1 MSLKDKP
8 VTPLLGPSGV
18 KPSYQRLDSLEQLPV
33 KGRVEH
39 TGYVQ
44 SVSYSAPNV
53 APTLTAVV
61 VDRLGTVSARRGTVP
76 HVRLT
81 FMGQK
86 TVPGIKPGVKV
97 EYSGM
102 VAPVE
107 QIPTI
112 FNPRYV
118 IVPETRR

>member
-1 MSLKDKP
+1 MSLEDKP
-8 VTPLLGPSGV
+8 VTPQLGTAGQ
-18 KPSYQRLDSLEQLPV
+18 KPGYLQLASLEQLPA
-33 KGRVEH
+33 KGRVRH
-39 TGYVQ
+39 TGYIQ
-44 SVSYSAPNV
+44 SVSYSAPGM
-53 APTLTAVV
+53 APVLTAVV
-61 VDRLGTVSARRGTVP
+61 VDQLGAVSARRGTVP
-76 HVRLT
+76 HVRLR

-118 IVPETRR
+118 IVPVARG

>member
-8 VTPLLGPSGV
+8 VAAHLGPSD
-18 KPSYQRLDSLEQLPV
+18 PTLNYQCLDSLDQLPV
-33 KGRVEH
+33 KGRVKH

-44 SVSYSAPNV
+44 SVSYSAPNE
-53 APTLTAVV
+53 APLLKAVV
-61 VDRLGTVSARRGTVP
+61 VDKLGGVAARRGTVA
-76 HVRLT
+76 HVRLI

-86 TVPGIKPGVKV
+86 SVPGIKPGVKV
-97 EYSGM
+97 TYSGM

-118 IVPETRR
+118 IVPVPRG

>member
-1 MSLKDKP
+1 MSLRGQA
-8 VTPLLGPSGV
+8 VTPQLGPAD
-18 KPSYQRLDSLEQLPV
+18 PTLDYLCLESLDELPT
-33 KGRVEH
+33 KGRVKH

-44 SVSYSAPNV
+44 SVSYSPPNQ
-53 APTLTAVV
+53 PPLLKAVV
-61 VDRLGTVSARRGTVP
+61 VDKLGSQASRRGTVA
-76 HVRLT
+76 HVRLV

-86 TVPGIKPGVKV
+86 SVPGIKPGVKV

-107 QIPTI
+107 QVPTI

-118 IVPETRR
+118 IVPVARG

>member
-8 VTPLLGPSGV
+8 VTTQLGPSDQ
-18 KPSYQRLDSLEQLPV
+18 KLSYECVEDLEQLPAR
-33 KGRVEH
+33 GRVKH
-39 TGYVQ
+39 AGYVQ
-44 SVSYSAPNV
+44 SVSYSAPNE
-53 APTLTAVV
+53 APLLTAVV
-61 VDRLGTVSARRGTVP
+61 VDRLGTMSARRGTVP
-76 HVRLT
+76 HVRLI

-86 TVPGIKPGVKV
+86 SVPGIKPGVKV

-102 VAPVE
+102 VALVE

-118 IVPETRR
+118 IVPEARG